1 MKVKFYGTRGSI
13 PVSGSEYLEF
23 GGNTSCIKVTIKDD
37 SRIGI
42 LDAGTGIRVLGNE
55 IASQN
60 FHQSE
65 ILIGF
70 THFHWDHIQGL
81 PFFAPA
87 FNPEQRLIIMALG
100 KGRKIRDLKDVFAA
114 QMRKKY
120 FPLRIDN
127 MGAKFEFVQP
137 DKTGHE
143 VRGTRVTA
151 IRHKHPGG
159 AYSYRFERNNKV
171 FVYCTDIEH
180 GNKIKTKIVDF
191 CRGADLLIHDAQYTK
206 EELETRKG
214 WGHSSYDQAIE
225 VAEIAEVKE
234 LVMTHHDPDHDDHFL
249 AEREK
254 ECQTRFSNSF
264 LAREGMEVD
273 L

>member
-23 GGNTSCIKVTIKDD
+23 GGNTSCVKITIKDND
-37 SRIGI
+37 RIGI

-60 FHQSE
+60 FPHPA

-70 THFHWDHIQGL
+70 SHFHWDHIQGL

-100 KGRKIRDLKDVFAA
+100 KDRKIKDLKDVFAT

-127 MGAKFEFVQP
+127 MGAKFKFVKP
-137 DKTGHE
+137 DKSVQEIG
-143 VRGTRVTA
+143 GTHITA
-151 IRHKHPGG
+151 IPHKHPGG
-159 AYSYRFERNNKV
+159 AYSYRIERNNKV
-171 FVYCTDIEH
+171 FIYCTDIEH
-180 GNKIKTKIVDF
+180 GKKIKPKIIDF
-191 CRGADLLIHDAQYTK
+191 CRGADLLIPDDTSTK
-206 EELETRKG
+206 EELATRKG
-214 WGHSSYDQAIE
+214 WGHSSYDQAME
-225 VAEIAEVKE
+225 VAEVAGVKK
-234 LVMTHHDPDHDDHFL
+234 LVMTHHDPNHSDHFL
-249 AEREK
+249 LEREK
-254 ECQTRFSNSF
+254 ECQMRFSNSL
-264 LAREGMEVD
+264 LAREGMEID